1 MLLLLSFSTVP
12 DDELPLGNGT
22 TDFPVRSNRESTSG
36 RIVSLLVLPDD
47 CENAMPLVIHAAAK
61 IDAEISN
68 RLGFIMPPRK
78 FITNLVGQPICQA
91 RSFKPC
97 AERTVK
103 WIVEVMP
110 ETFSVVLCGEKNRQ
124 KRLIC
129 EILY

>member
-1 MLLLLSFSTVP
+1 MMLCSFVLGERDAAELVLLLLSFSTVP

-22 TDFPVRSNRESTSG
+22 TDFPVRSNRESPSG
-36 RIVSLLVLPDD
+36 CIVSLLVLPDD

-97 AERTVK
+97 TEWTVK
-103 WIVEVMP
+103 
-110 ETFSVVLCGEKNRQ
+110 
-124 KRLIC
+124 
-129 EILY
+129 